1 MVSISKLT
9 ADVDVSE
16 YYDKYVDIEK
26 FLEICKE
33 CDQYGNNWGC
43 PPFDFDPNE
52 IEEGDYKITFSTEG
66 REYKIHTTK
75 EFKEGARVSIAFG
88 PEDIHVM
95 SKMVNM

>member
-33 CDQYGNNWGC
+33 CD
-43 PPFDFDPNE
+43 
-52 IEEGDYKITFSTEG
+52 
-66 REYKIHTTK
+66 
-75 EFKEGARVSIAFG
+75 
-88 PEDIHVM
+88 
-95 SKMVNM
+95 

>member
-43 PPFDFDPNE
+43 LMKSGIRLTNL
-52 IEEGDYKITFSTEG
+52 K
-66 REYKIHTTK
+66 
-75 EFKEGARVSIAFG
+75 
-88 PEDIHVM
+88 
-95 SKMVNM
+95 

>member
-43 PPFDFDPNE
+43 PPFVLILMKSGIRLTNL
-52 IEEGDYKITFSTEG
+52 K
-66 REYKIHTTK
+66 
-75 EFKEGARVSIAFG
+75 
-88 PEDIHVM
+88 
-95 SKMVNM
+95 

>member
-52 IEEGDYKITFSTEG
+52 IWNSFNKLKI
-66 REYKIHTTK
+66 
-75 EFKEGARVSIAFG
+75 IAFKF
-88 PEDIHVM
+88 DFFFYQTLFLI
-95 SKMVNM
+95 K